1 MQKKATTQ
9 IGRRIDTVV
18 GVTGALIPAGLVV
31 GNIGFETLIAL
42 TGLFWIVRCIIAKK
56 NPLPDL
62 IRHPLILPWMLWFG
76 CVMLSLILNGPGSKG
91 WAHDVSFVRYPLFAL
106 AMIDTGLRRPVVRYC
121 IYGLAAG
128 VVLAAINTL
137 CAYAIGFDLLG
148 RPLVRYT
155 GKLKEAGRIAGVSA
169 YAVPFF
175 LAWAL
180 MDKRLTPNAKWII
193 TVIGLIAIAQIFQIR
208 IRTTIIAMAAG
219 ILPILFVGVKKRFS
233 LPATIGISI
242 VLIASVAIVFYFQKM
257 GNLNRPYLSSLYGRF
272 YIWKVSAV
280 IWRDHPWF
288 GAGVSAFQ
296 DVYATISA
304 SGSVAGYIAPTGRLF
319 DGSLIPEATHAHNMV
334 LMLLSTT
341 GIAGLTA
348 FGWLFVNA
356 VRMAFQKL
364 DGWRWGLIT
373 FPFVIFVIGLTGFNI
388 YHGWYQSLVA
398 YILVLIGIRS
408 HPDEL
413 SKFYSK

>member
-9 IGRRIDTVV
+9 IERRIDTFV
-18 GVTGALIPAGLVV
+18 GVTGALIPVGLVV
-31 GNIGFETLIAL
+31 GNIGFETLVAA
-42 TGLFWIVRCIIAKK
+42 TGLFWICRCIIAKK

-91 WAHDVSFVRYPLFAL
+91 WAHDVSLVRYPLFAL
-106 AMIDTGLRRPVVRYC
+106 AMIDTSFRRPVVRYC

-128 VVLAAINTL
+128 VLLAAINTL
-137 CAYAIGFDLLG
+137 FAYAIGFDLLG
-148 RPLVRYT
+148 KPLVRYT
-155 GKLKEAGRIAGVSA
+155 GKLKEAGRIAGLSA
-169 YAVPFF
+169 YAGPFF

-180 MDKRLTPNAKWII
+180 IDKRLSPKTKWII
-193 TVIGLIAIAQIFQIR
+193 TAIGLIAVAQVFQIR
-208 IRTTIIAMAAG
+208 IRTAIIAMAAG
-219 ILPILFVGVKKRFS
+219 ILPILFMGLRKRFS
-233 LPATIGISI
+233 VLTTIGISI
-242 VLIASVAIVFYFQKM
+242 FLIASVAIVFYFQKM
-257 GNLNRPYLSSLYGRF
+257 GSLNSLYDRF

-296 DVYATISA
+296 DVFAKISA
-304 SGSVAGYIAPTGRLF
+304 SGSVAGYIEPSGRIHG
-319 DGSLIPEATHAHNMV
+319 GSRMVAATHAHNMI

-348 FGWLFVNA
+348 FGWLFINA
-356 VRMAFQKL
+356 VRTAFQKL

-373 FPFVIFVIGLTGFNI
+373 FPFVIFGIGLTGFNI

-398 YILVLIGIRS
+398 YILVLIGIS
-408 HPDEL
+408 AHPGEL
-413 SKFYSK
+413 SKFYTT

>member
-9 IGRRIDTVV
+9 IEQRIDTLV
-18 GVTGALIPAGLVV
+18 GVTGALIPVGLVV
-31 GNIGFETLIAL
+31 GNIGFETLIAA

-62 IRHPLILPWMLWFG
+62 IRHPQILPWMLWFG

-106 AMIDTGLRRPVVRYC
+106 AMIDTGLRRPVVRYG

-128 VVLAAINTL
+128 VVLAAVNML
-137 CAYAIGFDLLG
+137 FAYAIGFDLLG
-148 RPLVRYT
+148 KPLVRYT
-155 GKLKEAGRIAGVSA
+155 GKLKEAGRIAGLSA
-169 YAVPFF
+169 YAGPFF

-180 MDKRLTPNAKWII
+180 IDKRLAPNAKWII
-193 TVIGLIAIAQIFQIR
+193 TAIGLIAVAQVFQIR
-208 IRTTIIAMAAG
+208 IRTAIIAMAAG
-219 ILPILFVGVKKRFS
+219 FLPILFMGLKKRFS
-233 LPATIGISI
+233 VLTTIGISI
-242 VLIASVAIVFYFQKM
+242 FLIASIVIVFYFQKM
-257 GNLNRPYLSSLYGRF
+257 GSLNSLYDRF

-296 DVYATISA
+296 DVFAKISA
-304 SGSVAGYIAPTGRLF
+304 SGSVAGYIEPSGRIHG
-319 DGSLIPEATHAHNMV
+319 GSRMVAATHAHNMI

-356 VRMAFQKL
+356 VKMAFQKL

-373 FPFVIFVIGLTGFNI
+373 FPFVIFGIGLTGFNI

-398 YILVLIGIRS
+398 YILVLIGIRT